1 MASSEGVPDFV
12 FLQQRFLG
20 DHAHCDAVRFIVHIP
35 EASRKVLIQT
45 IQVLHRTEPARFLQ
59 GGPAVQEELRGR
71 SARGSA
77 GGSTGSPAHVPQG
90 SVNEQGVKQKVPFK
104 RNLLKEIHA
113 ELTDDES
120 RAPPSNFELTA
131 AMMHRIILLEKT
143 GGGDREQASG
153 AKLYRN
159 GIEMFDGH
167 FRSFQEQSTQLCM
180 QDLVDDCFPS
190 ELQQRFPDGVPFEVQ
205 DRRHETFLVRLPW
218 DTCPGEGR
226 AVYEEKDEEFTNAV
240 SLQSPE
246 PNGSGY
252 DILSMHPPCVY
263 SDDMMIQSCGRS
275 ANSTVLLQR
284 RKLTGL

>member
-1 MASSEGVPDFV
+1 M
-12 FLQQRFLG
+12 L
-20 DHAHCDAVRFIVHIP
+20 
-35 EASRKVLIQT
+35 RKTRRAPL
-45 IQVLHRTEPARFLQ
+45 
-59 GGPAVQEELRGR
+59 
-71 SARGSA
+71 
-77 GGSTGSPAHVPQG
+77 QG

-143 GGGDREQASG
+143 GGGDREQDTPPARSFSMNFDLVLQKIQDLNVLTGEGQRFIHKTASG

-190 ELQQRFPDGVPFEVQ
+190 ELQQRFPDGVPFEEEADHRSEKAAKDGGQ
-205 DRRHETFLVRLPW
+205 SRCGDRHQEFSEGDCRFRLILGAQRLLWTHLVA
-218 DTCPGEGR
+218 EGR
-226 AVYEEKDEEFTNAV
+226 YSAVKEHLLK
-240 SLQSPE
+240 
-246 PNGSGY
+246 
-252 DILSMHPPCVY
+252 LS
-263 SDDMMIQSCGRS
+263 SR
-275 ANSTVLLQR
+275 
-284 RKLTGL
+284 